1 MVQDAAFPLD
11 ELDALYRDVILDH
24 YRFPRNR
31 RPVPN
36 PDIVGEGQNPFCGDE
51 VSLQVRLEGERI
63 VEVGVQGR
71 GCAISQASASIMG
84 EVLKGKT
91 LGDARRLARRV
102 REMFHGKALT
112 PAEVEELGDVEA
124 LQGVGKFP
132 VRVKCALLGWMTL
145 EEGIATWEGR
155 RRFTTTLE
163 KA

>member
-1 MVQDAAFPLD
+1 
-11 ELDALYRDVILDH
+11 
-24 YRFPRNR
+24 
-31 RPVPN
+31 
-36 PDIVGEGQNPFCGDE
+36 
-51 VSLQVRLEGERI
+51 
-63 VEVGVQGR
+63 
-71 GCAISQASASIMG
+71 MG